1 MKNNVS
7 FNSTLTKFGMGL
19 FETIKVTDY
28 PLDLDLHM
36 NRLFNSIKELNLS
49 INLEGIEMKY
59 SYLMESRKYNN
70 ETVYG
75 IVVKKESIK
84 NKVVVSTIE
93 DRVDII
99 SKKKEVVQKLL
110 DLLYRNQV
118 SPIHLIDVIGE
129 TVDNCVLEFN

>member
-1 MKNNVS
+1 LK
-7 FNSTLTKFGMGL
+7 
-19 FETIKVTDY
+19 
-28 PLDLDLHM
+28 
-36 NRLFNSIKELNLS
+36 IKELNLS

>member
-1 MKNNVS
+1 
-7 FNSTLTKFGMGL
+7 
-19 FETIKVTDY
+19 
-28 PLDLDLHM
+28 
-36 NRLFNSIKELNLS
+36 
-49 INLEGIEMKY
+49 MKY

-84 NKVVVSTIE
+84 NKVVSTIE

>member
-1 MKNNVS
+1 
-7 FNSTLTKFGMGL
+7 
-19 FETIKVTDY
+19 
-28 PLDLDLHM
+28 
-36 NRLFNSIKELNLS
+36 
-49 INLEGIEMKY
+49 MKY

-99 SKKKEVVQKLL
+99 SKKKEV

>member
-1 MKNNVS
+1 
-7 FNSTLTKFGMGL
+7 
-19 FETIKVTDY
+19 
-28 PLDLDLHM
+28 
-36 NRLFNSIKELNLS
+36 
-49 INLEGIEMKY
+49 MKY

>member
-1 MKNNVS
+1 
-7 FNSTLTKFGMGL
+7 
-19 FETIKVTDY
+19 
-28 PLDLDLHM
+28 
-36 NRLFNSIKELNLS
+36 
-49 INLEGIEMKY
+49 MKY
-59 SYLMESRKYNN
+59 SYLMESRTYNN

>member
-1 MKNNVS
+1 
-7 FNSTLTKFGMGL
+7 
-19 FETIKVTDY
+19 
-28 PLDLDLHM
+28 
-36 NRLFNSIKELNLS
+36 
-49 INLEGIEMKY
+49 MKY

-118 SPIHLIDVIGE
+118 SPIHLIDIIGE

>member
-1 MKNNVS
+1 
-7 FNSTLTKFGMGL
+7 
-19 FETIKVTDY
+19 
-28 PLDLDLHM
+28 
-36 NRLFNSIKELNLS
+36 
-49 INLEGIEMKY
+49 MKY
-59 SYLMESRKYNN
+59 SYLMESREYNN

-75 IVVKKESIK
+75 IVVKKESIE
-84 NKVVVSTIE
+84 NKVVVSSVE

-99 SKKKEVVQKLL
+99 SKKKEVVEKLL

>member
-1 MKNNVS
+1 
-7 FNSTLTKFGMGL
+7 
-19 FETIKVTDY
+19 
-28 PLDLDLHM
+28 
-36 NRLFNSIKELNLS
+36 
-49 INLEGIEMKY
+49 MKY

-118 SPIHLIDVIGE
+118 SPIHLFDVIGE

>member
-1 MKNNVS
+1 MK
-7 FNSTLTKFGMGL
+7 
-19 FETIKVTDY
+19 
-28 PLDLDLHM
+28 
-36 NRLFNSIKELNLS
+36 IKELNLS
-49 INLEGIEMKY
+49 INLEGIEIKY

>member
-1 MKNNVS
+1 
-7 FNSTLTKFGMGL
+7 
-19 FETIKVTDY
+19 
-28 PLDLDLHM
+28 
-36 NRLFNSIKELNLS
+36 
-49 INLEGIEMKY
+49 MKY

-110 DLLYRNQV
+110 DLLYRHQV

>member
-1 MKNNVS
+1 MK
-7 FNSTLTKFGMGL
+7 
-19 FETIKVTDY
+19 
-28 PLDLDLHM
+28 
-36 NRLFNSIKELNLS
+36 IKELNLS

-118 SPIHLIDVIGE
+118 SPIHLIDIIGE

>member
-1 MKNNVS
+1 
-7 FNSTLTKFGMGL
+7 
-19 FETIKVTDY
+19 
-28 PLDLDLHM
+28 
-36 NRLFNSIKELNLS
+36 
-49 INLEGIEMKY
+49 MKY
-59 SYLMESRKYNN
+59 SYLMESRKYSN

>member
-1 MKNNVS
+1 MK
-7 FNSTLTKFGMGL
+7 
-19 FETIKVTDY
+19 
-28 PLDLDLHM
+28 
-36 NRLFNSIKELNLS
+36 IKELNLS

>member
-1 MKNNVS
+1 
-7 FNSTLTKFGMGL
+7 
-19 FETIKVTDY
+19 
-28 PLDLDLHM
+28 
-36 NRLFNSIKELNLS
+36 
-49 INLEGIEMKY
+49 MKY
-59 SYLMESRKYNN
+59 SYLMEPRKYNN

>member
-1 MKNNVS
+1 MK
-7 FNSTLTKFGMGL
+7 
-19 FETIKVTDY
+19 
-28 PLDLDLHM
+28 
-36 NRLFNSIKELNLS
+36 IKELNLS

-84 NKVVVSTIE
+84 NKVVASTIE

>member
-1 MKNNVS
+1 MK
-7 FNSTLTKFGMGL
+7 
-19 FETIKVTDY
+19 
-28 PLDLDLHM
+28 
-36 NRLFNSIKELNLS
+36 IKELNLS
-49 INLEGIEMKY
+49 INLDGIEMKY

>member
-1 MKNNVS
+1 MK
-7 FNSTLTKFGMGL
+7 
-19 FETIKVTDY
+19 
-28 PLDLDLHM
+28 
-36 NRLFNSIKELNLS
+36 IKELNLS
-49 INLEGIEMKY
+49 INFEGIEMKY

>member
-1 MKNNVS
+1 
-7 FNSTLTKFGMGL
+7 
-19 FETIKVTDY
+19 
-28 PLDLDLHM
+28 
-36 NRLFNSIKELNLS
+36 
-49 INLEGIEMKY
+49 
-59 SYLMESRKYNN
+59 MESRKYNN

-84 NKVVVSTIE
+84 NKVVASTIE

>member
-1 MKNNVS
+1 
-7 FNSTLTKFGMGL
+7 
-19 FETIKVTDY
+19 
-28 PLDLDLHM
+28 
-36 NRLFNSIKELNLS
+36 
-49 INLEGIEMKY
+49 
-59 SYLMESRKYNN
+59 MESRKYNN

>member
-1 MKNNVS
+1 
-7 FNSTLTKFGMGL
+7 
-19 FETIKVTDY
+19 
-28 PLDLDLHM
+28 
-36 NRLFNSIKELNLS
+36 
-49 INLEGIEMKY
+49 MKY

-84 NKVVVSTIE
+84 NKVVLSTIE